1 MPRYLKRLWWRLFG
15 LAFVAVL
22 IAASFVVGS
31 ELGRRQ
37 ASAMS
42 DPGLAVFLEECR
54 SAAAELIALR
64 EEVSKLRQE
73 GSVLERS
80 RQIERETNKALQA
93 QLKDAQD
100 ERLALIREGTYLRRL
115 IKEGG
120 KGAVRVH
127 DLILLPGDQPG
138 VFRYRFTVSQLI
150 PDFGETKGQ
159 VSLRITGSE
168 GGADKEVGLEGLPR
182 ADPKLL
188 SMGFDHFQSFQGEL
202 TLPDGFEPRQLTVA
216 ISPEGDRLAATS
228 EAFPWIL
235 DRP

>member
-1 MPRYLKRLWWRLFG
+1 MAGRLTRLWWRLFG
-15 LAFVAVL
+15 AALVAVL
-22 IAASFVVGS
+22 TAGSFVVGS

-37 ASAMS
+37 ASAVT
-42 DPGLAVFLEECR
+42 DPALALFLEECH
-54 SAAAELIALR
+54 SAASELAGLR

-100 ERLALIREGTYLRRL
+100 ERLALIKEGTYLRRL

-127 DLILLPGDQPG
+127 DLSLLAGEEPGA
-138 VFRYRFTVSQLI
+138 FRYRFTVSQLI

-168 GGADKEVGLEGLPR
+168 GGEVRELDLERLPH
-182 ADPKLL
+182 ADPKGFA
-188 SMGFDHFQSFQGEL
+188 MGFDHFQSFEGEL
-202 TLPDGFEPRQLTVA
+202 ILPDGFEPHQLTV
-216 ISPEGDRLAATS
+216 IINPEGDRLAATS